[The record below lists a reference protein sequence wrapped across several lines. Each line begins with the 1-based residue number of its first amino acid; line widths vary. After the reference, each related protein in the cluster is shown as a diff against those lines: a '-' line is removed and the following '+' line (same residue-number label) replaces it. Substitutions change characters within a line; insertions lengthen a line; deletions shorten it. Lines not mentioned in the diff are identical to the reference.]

1 MGIVVDPSLLKNCG
15 VGILLKNLA
24 TLFEII
30 SRSGQVGQ
38 CNGSNIE
45 YVDRV
50 KVVNVTGQ
58 IFKCVD
64 YVKINHLVNF
74 MFQLSVS

>member
-1 MGIVVDPSLLKNCG
+1 MGIVVDPSLAVENCG

-50 KVVNVTGQ
+50 KVVNLTGQ
-58 IFKCVD
+58 IMRRLCKNKPLGELCS
-64 YVKINHLVNF
+64 N
-74 MFQLSVS
+74 LSVS